1 MDALHKLIS
10 FEAGPASAVPY
21 IFILLL
27 GALVVGFV
35 AVKRFRY
42 E

>member
-10 FEAGPASAVPY
+10 FEAGAASAVPY
-21 IFILLL
+21 VITLLL
-27 GALVVGFV
+27 GALIVAAI